1 MLGSRKDQPSHRL
14 FSESLCSLQG
24 QLTGWKSWG
33 DCHRSHQLWQDLR
46 LTCFICKM
54 DLRISHGPDMVAQT
68 FNSRTREVEAGRFL
82 CILGQ
87 PGVQRKLQA
96 NQGYIVS
103 LSQNIFKKIKRGT
116 DVVSQW

>member
-68 FNSRTREVEAGRFL
+68 FNSSAWEGGKGR
-82 CILGQ
+82 CISEF
-87 PGVQRKLQA
+87 K
-96 NQGYIVS
+96 VS
-103 LSQNIFKKIKRGT
+103 LDYLLNSRLACAM
-116 DVVSQW
+116 